1 MTAASHGFP
10 EGGMVYHPTASSLE
24 IGQYIVELTHT
35 NIALVKLNHGIQFLN
50 EPFKNTIAPHDPF
63 KLDNFIRAGETR
75 IGDGIFLDSPF
86 SGVIQGSR
94 MAHSSVRIPS
104 DDPRGPTVWIRCHL
118 VYLGQDS
125 ASDIVDGVCGSAI
138 WDKDHRVLGFSR
150 YVHASGVFKD
160 HCSIIAADHL
170 LDKGYTVV

>member
-1 MTAASHGFP
+1 
-10 EGGMVYHPTASSLE
+10 
-24 IGQYIVELTHT
+24 
-35 NIALVKLNHGIQFLN
+35 
-50 EPFKNTIAPHDPF
+50 
-63 KLDNFIRAGETR
+63 
-75 IGDGIFLDSPF
+75 
-86 SGVIQGSR
+86 

-104 DDPRGPTVWIRCHL
+104 DDPHRPTVWIRCHL

-138 WDKDHRVLGFSR
+138 WDKDHRVLGFFR

-170 LDKGYTVV
+170 LDKGYTVVSSSSLGISR